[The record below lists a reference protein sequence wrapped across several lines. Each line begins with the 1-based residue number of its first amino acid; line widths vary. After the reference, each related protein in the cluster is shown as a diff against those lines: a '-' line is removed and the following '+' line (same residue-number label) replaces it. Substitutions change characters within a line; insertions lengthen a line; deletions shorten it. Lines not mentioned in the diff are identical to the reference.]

1 MNKLTNKLIAIFIG
15 LDVGFGPL
23 LTFSALKILAVK
35 PAADA
40 AFIFAGFILVKIL
53 IFFPYISKNLA
64 DVEAYERAS
73 GASKKDLLRRADEQL
88 QRFPASFS
96 TFYALTWVL
105 AMAIPFVI
113 IRYFSGGHFD
123 LIPQTAVAMAL
134 LLVATPLGGLA
145 IVFTLSIL
153 LTSAVCGQYSVDA
166 RQMGVQLDRIE
177 SRIQVRIG
185 VIALSL
191 ALAPTLWMTA
201 VGYMAQAEALVATGG
216 SGGEARAFLVSA
228 GAFAMVVALWAPISS
243 LALSRAVS
251 APIEA
256 LTKAAKEIVDEGNQ
270 TTMGAI
276 PTTRRDE
283 VGILAERFND
293 LLEMMRDLSS
303 GAQAIAFGKLDI
315 QIDRRG
321 ELPDAFQKMAES
333 LTGVVTQ
340 IRQTSVELASAATE
354 ILAATQEQ
362 ESAAASQSTA
372 MTEISR
378 TMDSLSASAAHV
390 SEAVTGV
397 LSNAEQTLQTTD
409 NMVQRIESLST
420 HTGRISDLLDTIR
433 DIADKSD
440 LLALNGSLEASRA
453 GENGQ
458 GFALVAAEMRRLAV
472 RVTASVEDVKTL
484 IVDIRE
490 SSSATIMATEQS
502 RRLARETTEAAR
514 QITLVSQQQRTGTE
528 QVTQSVREA
537 ASVVTQSAA
546 ATSQTRTSA
555 QGLKQLADA
564 LSMLVKSFHY
574 SKDKGGSEHA

>member
-1 MNKLTNKLIAIFIG
+1 MNKLTNKLIAIYIG

-23 LTFSALKILAVK
+23 LAFSALKILGVQ
-35 PAADA
+35 PAGDA
-40 AFIFAGFILVKIL
+40 ALIFAGFILVKIL
-53 IFFPYISKNLA
+53 IFIPYISKNLT
-64 DVEAYERAS
+64 DVEAYERAR
-73 GASKKDLLRRADEQL
+73 GESKKDLLRRADEQL
-88 QRFPASFS
+88 QRFPAAFS
-96 TFYALTWVL
+96 AFYSLTWIA
-105 AMAIPFVI
+105 AMALPFVV
-113 IRYFSGGHFD
+113 IRYFSGGHFELVD
-123 LIPQTAVAMAL
+123 ETVLAMAL

-145 IVFTLSIL
+145 IVFPLTIL
-153 LTSAVCGQYSVDA
+153 LTSTLCGQYSVDA
-166 RQMGVQLDRIE
+166 RQTGIHLDRVE

-201 VGYMAQAEALVATGG
+201 VGYMAQAEALAAGGTGD
-216 SGGEARAFLVSA
+216 EARAFLVSA

-251 APIEA
+251 APIET

-270 TTMGAI
+270 TTMAAI

-283 VGILAERFND
+283 IGILAERFND
-293 LLEMMRDLSS
+293 LLEMMRDLSA

-315 QIDRRG
+315 QLDRRG
-321 ELPDAFQKMAES
+321 ELPDAFQKMAHS

-378 TMDSLSASAAHV
+378 TMDSLSESAAHV

-409 NMVQRIESLST
+409 NMVQRIESLSA

-453 GENGQ
+453 GEGGQ

-564 LSMLVKSFHY
+564 LSSLVKSFQY
-574 SKDKGGSEHA
+574 SKDKGGSEHV